1 MDMMAVEG
9 RRGEGM
15 GIGTG
20 IGTGTGMGMGEK
32 IETPVIVL
40 NEKAYAESMGEKG
53 FELAEICEEVAD
65 EKGISIAICPQ
76 QVELALIASMVNIP
90 CFAQHVDAIEPGS
103 HTGSVTL
110 ETIKEAGATGSL
122 VNHSERRLK
131 IAEID
136 FIVKKAASL
145 NLLTIVC
152 TNNIAVSKAVAEL
165 KPYAIAVEPP
175 ELIGTGKAVSKVDP
189 GIVEDT
195 VKEVRR
201 VDEGSVVLCGAGVTN
216 GEDVRAAIELGADG
230 VLLASGVVKA
240 KDPRAALLDL
250 VSGV

>member
-40 NEKAYAESMGEKG
+40 NVKAYAESMGEKG

-76 QVELALIASMVNIP
+76 QAELALIASLVNIP

-103 HTGSVTL
+103 HTGFVTL

-122 VNHSERRLK
+122 VNHSEHRLK
-131 IAEID
+131 IADID
-136 FIVKKAASL
+136 FIIKKAASL
-145 NLLTIVC
+145 NLVTIVC

-165 KPYAIAVEPP
+165 KPYAIAIEPP
-175 ELIGTGKAVSKVDP
+175 ELIGTGRSVSKEDP

-195 VKEVRR
+195 VREVKR
-201 VDEGSVVLCGAGVTN
+201 VDESCIVLCGAGVTN

>member
-1 MDMMAVEG
+1 MNMMAVEE
-9 RRGEGM
+9 RREERM
-15 GIGTG
+15 GIGAETRA
-20 IGTGTGMGMGEK
+20 GTGMGAK

-40 NEKAYAESMGEKG
+40 NVKAYAESMGEKG

-65 EKGISIAICPQ
+65 EKGVNIAICPQ

-103 HTGSVTL
+103 HTGFVTL

-122 VNHSERRLK
+122 VNHSEHRLK

-136 FIVKKAASL
+136 YIIKKAASL
-145 NLLTIVC
+145 NLLMIVC

-175 ELIGTGKAVSKVDP
+175 ELIGTGRSVSKVDP
-189 GIVEDT
+189 EIVENT

-201 VDEGSVVLCGAGVTN
+201 VDKESVVLCGAGVTD

-240 KDPRAALLDL
+240 KDPREALLDL

>member
-1 MDMMAVEG
+1 MDVMAVEEK
-9 RRGEGM
+9 REE
-15 GIGTG
+15 GIGLG
-20 IGTGTGMGMGEK
+20 IETETGMGVK

-40 NEKAYAESMGEKG
+40 NMKAYEESMGERG
-53 FELAEICEEVAD
+53 IELAEICEEVAI
-65 EKGISIAICPQ
+65 EKGISIVICPQ
-76 QVELALIASMVNIP
+76 QVELALIASLVNIP
-90 CFAQHVDAIEPGS
+90 CFAQHVDAVEPGS
-103 HTGSVTL
+103 HTGFVTQ
-110 ETIKEAGATGSL
+110 EAIKEAGAAGSL
-122 VNHSERRLK
+122 VNHSEHRLK

-136 FIVKKAASL
+136 FIIKKAVNL

-175 ELIGTGKAVSKVDP
+175 ELIGTGRAVSKVDP
-189 GIVEDT
+189 AIVEDT
-195 VKEVRR
+195 VKEVKR